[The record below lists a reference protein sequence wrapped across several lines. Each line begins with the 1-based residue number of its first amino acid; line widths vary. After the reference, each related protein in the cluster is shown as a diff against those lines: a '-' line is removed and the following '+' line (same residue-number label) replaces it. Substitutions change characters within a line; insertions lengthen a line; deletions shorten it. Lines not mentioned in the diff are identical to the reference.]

1 MPHTLLH
8 LQVYALQTDKLVTPG
23 HLATKLT
30 LCLKSDSINVEK
42 QVLSSSCWSRI
53 KTDSQLFNRV
63 QNIIRLFLSMFL
75 TPPPCYTGVWASVC
89 VKNIS
94 FLFPCNVAPTEGF
107 DRFTVTHVF

>member
-63 QNIIRLFLSMFL
+63 QNKIRLFLSMFL
-75 TPPPCYTGVWASVC
+75 TPPPHVTQGYGRRC
-89 VKNIS
+89 VLKILAFF
-94 FLFPCNVAPTEGF
+94 FLVM
-107 DRFTVTHVF
+107 